1 MISTPRLKLFPLTI
15 SHLKTGLV
23 SINEMSDII
32 NISLVPTL
40 FAGVVQRA
48 VSMKIEKMEKEP
60 VELHEWFT
68 YWLIVIKEPNIG
80 GGLVGFKGSPD
91 SNGAVEIGYGLDESF
106 RGQGYMSEA
115 VKSLLTWAF
124 SHPSCKFVT
133 ATNVLKTNIAS
144 QKVLHHNRFIVR
156 SESEESLIFILS
168 KNGFKP
174 GS

>member
-48 VSMKIEKMEKEP
+48 VSMKIEKMDKEP
-60 VELHEWFT
+60 IELHEWFT
-68 YWLIVIKEPNIG
+68 YWLIVIKEANIG
-80 GGLVGFKGSPD
+80 GGLVGYKGSPD
-91 SNGAVEIGYGLDESF
+91 SNGSVEIGYGLDENF

-115 VKSLLTWAF
+115 VKAMLTWAF
-124 SHPSCKFVT
+124 SHSGCNVVT
-133 ATNVLKTNIAS
+133 ATNVLKSNFAS
-144 QKVLHHNRFIVR
+144 QKVLQNNRFILR
-156 SESEESLIFILS
+156 SESEEGINFILT
-168 KNGFKP
+168 KQNFK
-174 GS
+174 SES